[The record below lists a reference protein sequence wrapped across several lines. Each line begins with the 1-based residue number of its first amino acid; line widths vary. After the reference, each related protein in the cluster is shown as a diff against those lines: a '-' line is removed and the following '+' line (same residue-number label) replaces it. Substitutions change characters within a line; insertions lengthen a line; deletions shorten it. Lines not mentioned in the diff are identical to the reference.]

1 MENVQMEQNHP
12 RTTSASRVRHPK
24 FAMVSML
31 LGAFVGMFSE
41 TSLNIALPKLSIAFN
56 MSTATL
62 QWLVTGYMLII
73 GIIMPLSSIISK
85 WFSTRKIIIFALL
98 VFILGSVLSAMA
110 PSFALLLTW
119 RMIQGI
125 GTGLILPLMFA
136 VAMQIFPPQKLGAV
150 NGIMALVIM
159 FAPAIGPTLTGLI
172 LGIANWRWIFWSFI
186 PLLVIALIFAVMGLE
201 NVGHIS
207 KPRVD
212 VLSIIGFSGIVAGA
226 SLSSRYGWA
235 SWQVIVSLV
244 VGLVVLFLYVHRQ
257 LTLES
262 PILNLKV
269 LKNKEFT
276 VGTILVMLDFAIILS
291 AMYLMPQYIQNG
303 MGIAVALTGV
313 IMLPGGVINAVTSAI
328 AGRLYDNIGARRP
341 AILGFIIAFIGAVM
355 LAMASDTASIVYI
368 IAAHVILMIGVPLA
382 MSPAQTSA
390 LNSLSGREAG
400 DGSTILNTMQ
410 QVVGALA
417 TAFAT
422 SFLELGRGAATG
434 SAAARFTA
442 GSHTGFYF
450 TIALIVVVQ

>member
-1 MENVQMEQNHP
+1 MEQAHP

-24 FAMVSML
+24 LAMVSML

-110 PSFALLLTW
+110 PGFALLLTG

-186 PLLVIALIFAVMGLE
+186 PLLVIALIFAVMELE

-212 VLSIIGFSGIVAGA
+212 VLSIIESIIGFSGIVAGA

-244 VGLVVLFLYVHRQ
+244 IGLVVLFLYVHRQ

-303 MGIAVALTGV
+303 VGIAVALTGV

-341 AILGFIIAFIGAVM
+341 AILGFIIAFNRGRYVSHGFRYRKHC
-355 LAMASDTASIVYI
+355 LYHRRSRN
-368 IAAHVILMIGVPLA
+368 
-382 MSPAQTSA
+382 
-390 LNSLSGREAG
+390 LN
-400 DGSTILNTMQ
+400 D
-410 QVVGALA
+410 
-417 TAFAT
+417 
-422 SFLELGRGAATG
+422 RGAFSNVARPNFRSELPVRTG
-434 SAAARFTA
+434 SW
-442 GSHTGFYF
+442 
-450 TIALIVVVQ
+450 

>member
-1 MENVQMEQNHP
+1 
-12 RTTSASRVRHPK
+12 
-24 FAMVSML
+24 
-31 LGAFVGMFSE
+31 
-41 TSLNIALPKLSIAFN
+41 
-56 MSTATL
+56 
-62 QWLVTGYMLII
+62 
-73 GIIMPLSSIISK
+73 
-85 WFSTRKIIIFALL
+85 
-98 VFILGSVLSAMA
+98 
-110 PSFALLLTW
+110 
-119 RMIQGI
+119 
-125 GTGLILPLMFA
+125 
-136 VAMQIFPPQKLGAV
+136 
-150 NGIMALVIM
+150 MALVIM

-186 PLLVIALIFAVMGLE
+186 PLLVIALIFAVMELE

-212 VLSIIGFSGIVAGA
+212 ALSIIESIIGFSGIVAGA
-226 SLSSRYGWA
+226 SLSSRYDWA

-244 VGLVVLFLYVHRQ
+244 IGLVVLFLYVHRQ

-303 MGIAVALTGV
+303 VGIAVALTGV

-368 IAAHVILMIGVPLA
+368 IAAHVILMIGAPLRPNFR
-382 MSPAQTSA
+382 S
-390 LNSLSGREAG
+390 
-400 DGSTILNTMQ
+400 
-410 QVVGALA
+410 
-417 TAFAT
+417 
-422 SFLELGRGAATG
+422 ELPVRTG
-434 SAAARFTA
+434 SW
-442 GSHTGFYF
+442 
-450 TIALIVVVQ
+450 